1 MKKYV
6 FRNKCPVIS
15 FSGIFFLSLF
25 AKRSVPSGNP
35 SEVVVICT
43 GGTFRRPAYEATE
56 EFTTAMLQF
65 DALFME
71 YKRRFTLFADSY
83 IHDMQLAEDI
93 VTDAFMA
100 YWEAFRQSPPAEI
113 NAPAYILTIVKNKC
127 INELEHRKVHEKFVA
142 SSQTDAQWELRIQ
155 LASLR
160 ACDPEEI
167 FTAEMEELVRRSLRK
182 LPPKAQKVFT
192 MSRLEGRSHRE
203 IAVELGLSVKSVEYY
218 MNIALR
224 TLRADLAGYVAAL
237 IFYLG
242 R

>member
-1 MKKYV
+1 MQKYV

-35 SEVVVICT
+35 SEAVVICT
-43 GGTFRRPAYEATE
+43 GGTFRCPVRSHRGV
-56 EFTTAMLQF
+56 TTAMLQF
-65 DALFME
+65 DALFTE

-93 VTDAFMA
+93 VTDAFIA

-142 SSQTDAQWELRIQ
+142 SSLTDAQWELRMQ

-182 LPPKAQKVFT
+182 LPPKAQKIFM
-192 MSRLEGRSHRE
+192 MSRIEGRSHRE
-203 IAVELGLSVKSVEYY
+203 IAAELGLSVKSVEYY

>member
-93 VTDAFMA
+93 VTDAT
-100 YWEAFRQSPPAEI
+100 WPIGRHSG
-113 NAPAYILTIVKNKC
+113 
-127 INELEHRKVHEKFVA
+127 
-142 SSQTDAQWELRIQ
+142 
-155 LASLR
+155 SL
-160 ACDPEEI
+160 
-167 FTAEMEELVRRSLRK
+167 L
-182 LPPKAQKVFT
+182 LPK
-192 MSRLEGRSHRE
+192 
-203 IAVELGLSVKSVEYY
+203 
-218 MNIALR
+218 
-224 TLRADLAGYVAAL
+224 
-237 IFYLG
+237 
-242 R
+242 

>member
-1 MKKYV
+1 MPCDFV
-6 FRNKCPVIS
+6 FRK
-15 FSGIFFLSLF
+15 FFPFFVSQTIRTFGKSPGGGCRLF
-25 AKRSVPSGNP
+25 RRNVPPSGVR
-35 SEVVVICT
+35 SHRGI
-43 GGTFRRPAYEATE
+43 A
-56 EFTTAMLQF
+56 TAMQQF
-65 DALFME
+65 DALFTK

-100 YWEAFRQSPPAEI
+100 YWEAFRQSPPAGI

-142 SSQTDAQWELRIQ
+142 SSLTDAQWELRMQ

-160 ACDPEEI
+160 ACEPDAI

-224 TLRADLAGYVAAL
+224 TLRADMAGYVAAL

>member
-1 MKKYV
+1 MPCDFI
-6 FRNKCPVIS
+6 FRN
-15 FSGIFFLSLF
+15 FFLSLF

-35 SEVVVICT
+35 SEAVVICT
-43 GGTFRRPAYEATE
+43 GGTFRHPVRSHRGV
-56 EFTTAMLQF
+56 TTTMLQF
-65 DALFME
+65 DALFTE

-93 VTDAFMA
+93 VTDAFIA

-113 NAPAYILTIVKNKC
+113 NAPAYILTIVKNRC

-142 SSQTDAQWELRIQ
+142 SSLTDAQWELRMQ

-182 LPPKAQKVFT
+182 LPPKAQKIFT
-192 MSRLEGRSHRE
+192 MSRIEGRSHRE
-203 IAVELGLSVKSVEYY
+203 IAAELGLSVKSVEYY

>member
-1 MKKYV
+1 MPCDFI
-6 FRNKCPVIS
+6 FRN
-15 FSGIFFLSLF
+15 FFPFFVCQTIRTFGKSLGGGCYLYW
-25 AKRSVPSGNP
+25 RNIPPSGAR
-35 SEVVVICT
+35 SHRGV
-43 GGTFRRPAYEATE
+43 
-56 EFTTAMLQF
+56 TTAMLQF
-65 DALFME
+65 DALFTE

-93 VTDAFMA
+93 VTDAFIA

-142 SSQTDAQWELRIQ
+142 SSLTDAQWELRMQ

-182 LPPKAQKVFT
+182 LPPKAQKIFT
-192 MSRLEGRSHRE
+192 MSRIEGRSHRE
-203 IAVELGLSVKSVEYY
+203 IAAELGLSVKSVEYY

>member
-1 MKKYV
+1 MQ
-6 FRNKCPVIS
+6 
-15 FSGIFFLSLF
+15 
-25 AKRSVPSGNP
+25 
-35 SEVVVICT
+35 
-43 GGTFRRPAYEATE
+43 
-56 EFTTAMLQF
+56 QF
-65 DALFME
+65 DALFTK

-100 YWEAFRQSPPAEI
+100 YWEAFRQSPPAGI

-142 SSQTDAQWELRIQ
+142 SSLTDAQWELRMQ

-160 ACDPEEI
+160 ACEPDAI
-167 FTAEMEELVRRSLRK
+167 FTAEMEELVRRSLR
-182 LPPKAQKVFT
+182 KAQKVFT

-224 TLRADLAGYVAAL
+224 TLRADMASYVAAL

>member
-1 MKKYV
+1 
-6 FRNKCPVIS
+6 
-15 FSGIFFLSLF
+15 
-25 AKRSVPSGNP
+25 
-35 SEVVVICT
+35 
-43 GGTFRRPAYEATE
+43 
-56 EFTTAMLQF
+56 
-65 DALFME
+65 
-71 YKRRFTLFADSY
+71 
-83 IHDMQLAEDI
+83 
-93 VTDAFMA
+93 MA
-100 YWEAFRQSPPAEI
+100 YWEAFRQSSPAGI

-142 SSQTDAQWELRIQ
+142 SSLTDAQWELRMQ

-160 ACDPEEI
+160 ACEPDAI

-224 TLRADLAGYVAAL
+224 TLRADMAGYVAAL

>member
-1 MKKYV
+1 M
-6 FRNKCPVIS
+6 IS
-15 FSGIFFLSLF
+15 FSGIYFLSLF
-25 AKRSVPSGNP
+25 AKRSVPSGNSP
-35 SEVVVICT
+35 ESVVFCLGRTLRLRCTKYKGVIMT
-43 GGTFRRPAYEATE
+43 
-56 EFTTAMLQF
+56 MLQF
-65 DALFME
+65 DDLFTE

-83 IHDMQLAEDI
+83 IHDMQLAEDL

-100 YWEAFRQSPPAEI
+100 YWEAFRQSPPPEI

-142 SSQTDAQWELRIQ
+142 SSQTDAQWELRMQ
-155 LASLR
+155 LASLQ
-160 ACDPEEI
+160 ACEPDAI

-182 LPPKAQKVFT
+182 LPSKALKVFT

-203 IAVELGLSVKSVEYY
+203 IAAELNLSVKSVEYY

-224 TLRADLAGYVAAL
+224 TLRADLAGYIAAL

-242 R
+242 K